1 MTVIKDEM
9 RQRFRRLFGIMV
21 SAAVFAALFCGCTAE
36 KTGSAETLPEKTREA
51 SETVLPDRIEFRT
64 GSEYPYNAEEIMYLS
79 GVRLT
84 AYRENTKY
92 SLCDLDGDGLSEL
105 IITAGDAAAE
115 SDGAR
120 ETDGAA
126 EITGIYVYAADRN
139 AAVLQKTYPGSAE
152 NSALPEG
159 LIWVEGTRWPD
170 ASLIGVAELLGDPGV
185 RTDYYLSANY
195 DWLSGQHVHE
205 QGEIADDAAGRQ
217 EIEDRKQEM
226 FLNRERYQGDDIQIL
241 RDYYDAAADWE
252 KRDREGIGPVR
263 KYFDAIGNVG
273 SLPELT
279 EYLTDPEAD
288 PFCILIT
295 LNISLDLEDTSSWI
309 LELGEDRFSV
319 LPRIFHN
326 SDPADVEAARQDFE
340 IPVRHLLSKA
350 GYPEEEIDR
359 MVKETY
365 ALEDRLLECAWEEA
379 EAGDEYAEDKE
390 EDRSREAESRFAG
403 CLPFDEFVSRCR
415 HFPLKELLNAYDVS
429 GGRVRAVFPQ
439 YMELLDEIWTEENL
453 PALKAY
459 LLTHTAYS
467 AYPFLDLETSGCL
480 IRGEETD
487 EEFRKV
493 MNASYQR
500 EVLSSRELLGVAEEN
515 AYMTY
520 FADEEERQDIT
531 ALCEE
536 IRAAFRE
543 ILENSDWLSPEGRK
557 QAVAKLDSM
566 TFSVLKPDQL
576 IDSSYLAVD
585 KEKSF
590 LDNYARILV
599 NSIRHSCALAGTER
613 VPGDWRYD
621 IRPEIA
627 TTVDNAFYYGS
638 FNQFFI
644 LSGFVNEATYRK
656 DMSPEEKLGKLGE
669 VIGHELTHGFDPL
682 GIQYDKD
689 GNKVV
694 TDGNPYGWLPEE
706 DYKAF
711 MERADRIAAY
721 YSAIK
726 PFPYAA
732 CEGERVWGEAAADIG
747 GMAIGLKIAEKYRD
761 FDYDRYFRSYAELWR
776 MQSTISSERYDVTDE
791 HPLRYLRI
799 NTVVQQF
806 DKFLETYGVREGDL
820 MYLASED
827 RIGLWTE

>member
-1 MTVIKDEM
+1 M
-9 RQRFRRLFGIMV
+9 RQKFIRKIRIMV
-21 SAAVFAALFCGCTAE
+21 SAAAAAALVCGCTAGQAGSV
-36 KTGSAETLPEKTREA
+36 KTTEA
-51 SETVLPDRIEFRT
+51 SREETGAAAAEPVLPDRIGIHTE
-64 GSEYPYNAEEIMYLS
+64 GDYPYNEEEIMYLS
-79 GVRLT
+79 GVSVT
-84 AYRENTKY
+84 AYRENTRY

-105 IITAGDAAAE
+105 LIKAGNGAVE
-115 SDGAR
+115 SGSAR

-126 EITGIYVYAADRN
+126 ETTGVYAYDADQN
-139 AAVLQKTYPGSAE
+139 AAVLQKTYRGSAE
-152 NSALPEG
+152 DGSLPEG
-159 LIWVEGTRWPD
+159 LIWVEGTQWPD
-170 ASLIGVAELLGDPGV
+170 ASLIGVAAQPGDPGV

-195 DWLSGQHVHE
+195 DWLSGQHVHA

-217 EIEDRKQEM
+217 EVEDRKQEM
-226 FLNRERYQGDDIQIL
+226 FLNRDRYQGDDIRIL

-252 KRDREGIGPVR
+252 RRDREGIEPVR
-263 KYFDAIGNVG
+263 KYFAAIEDIG

-279 EYLTDPEAD
+279 EFLTDPEAD
-288 PFCILIT
+288 PFCILMT
-295 LNISLDLEDTSSWI
+295 LNTSLDLEDTSAWI

-326 SDPADVEAARQDFE
+326 SSPAEVEEVRKDFE

-350 GYPEEEIDR
+350 GYPEEDIGR
-359 MVKETY
+359 LMKESF
-365 ALEDRLLECAWEEA
+365 ALEDRLLECAWELEN
-379 EAGDEYAEDKE
+379 EDQEENRDKE
-390 EDRSREAESRFAG
+390 GNGENPFGG
-403 CLPFDEFVSRCR
+403 CLPFEEFTSRCR
-415 HFPLKELLNAYDVS
+415 HFPLKALLNAYGVS

-467 AYPFLDLETSGCL
+467 AYPFLDLETAGCL
-480 IRGEETD
+480 IREEETD
-487 EEFRKV
+487 EELRKV
-493 MNASYQR
+493 MNASCQS

-520 FADEEERQDIT
+520 FADEEEKQDIT

-543 ILENSDWLSPEGRK
+543 ILEHSDWLSPEGRK

-585 KEKSF
+585 REASF

-599 NSIRHSCALAGTER
+599 NSIRHSCALAGTQR

-627 TTVDNAFYYGS
+627 TTAENAFYYGS

-656 DMSPEEKLGKLGE
+656 DMPAEEKLGKLGE

-694 TDGNPYGWLPEE
+694 TDSNPYGWLPEE

-726 PFPYAA
+726 PFPYAV

-747 GMAIGLKIAEKYRD
+747 GMAIGLKIAKKYKD
-761 FDYDRYFRSYAELWR
+761 FDYDRYFRSHAELWR
-776 MQSTISSERYDVTDE
+776 MQSTISTERYDVTNE

-806 DKFLETYGVREGDL
+806 EEFLETYGIREGDL
-820 MYLASED
+820 MYLAPED
-827 RIGLWTE
+827 RINLWTEK

>member
-51 SETVLPDRIEFRT
+51 SETVLPDLIEFRT

-126 EITGIYVYAADRN
+126 EITGIYVYDADQN

-152 NSALPEG
+152 SSAFPEG

-170 ASLIGVAELLGDPGV
+170 ASLIGVAEQLGDPGV

-195 DWLSGQHVHE
+195 DWLSGQHVQE

-217 EIEDRKQEM
+217 EVEDRKQEM

-288 PFCILIT
+288 PFCILMT
-295 LNISLDLEDTSSWI
+295 LNTSLDLEDTSSWI

-365 ALEDRLLECAWEEA
+365 ALEDRLLECAWEE
-379 EAGDEYAEDKE
+379 E
-390 EDRSREAESRFAG
+390 ESKVAG
-403 CLPFDEFVSRCR
+403 CLPFDEFTSRCR
-415 HFPLKELLNAYDVS
+415 HFPLKELLNAYGVT
-429 GGRVRAVFPQ
+429 GGRVRAVFPK
-439 YMELLDEIWTEENL
+439 YLELLDEIWTEENL

-480 IRGEETD
+480 IRREETD
-487 EEFRKV
+487 EELRKV
-493 MNASYQR
+493 MNASYQS

-520 FADEEERQDIT
+520 FADEEEKQDIT

-543 ILENSDWLSPEGRK
+543 ILEHSDWLSPEGRK

-585 KEKSF
+585 REASF

-599 NSIRHSCALAGTER
+599 NSIRHGCALAGTER

-627 TTVDNAFYYGS
+627 TTAENAFYYGS

-644 LSGFVNEATYRK
+644 LSGFVNEATYRR
-656 DMSPEEKLGKLGE
+656 DMPAEEKLGKLGA
-669 VIGHELTHGFDPL
+669 VIGHELTHGFDPM
-682 GIQYDKD
+682 GIRYDKD

-694 TDGNPYGWLPEE
+694 TDSNPYGWLPEK
-706 DYKAF
+706 DYQAF

-721 YSAIK
+721 YSAVK
-726 PFPYAA
+726 PFPYAV
-732 CEGERVWGEAAADIG
+732 CDGTRVWGEAAADIG

-776 MQSTISSERYDVTDE
+776 MQSTISTERYDVTDE

-806 DKFLETYGVREGDL
+806 DKFLDTYGVRKGDL
-820 MYLASED
+820 MYLAPED
-827 RIGLWTE
+827 RINLWNGGLS